1 MELLESGTKSFL
13 VMEAVN
19 GKSIGQR
26 MRKGE
31 RFSSREI
38 LKTGI
43 ALSGILCYLHA
54 QNPPV
59 FYRDLKP
66 DNVMITERGEIYLV
80 DFGAAGTEET
90 GVEVRYGTRGYA
102 APEQYNG
109 KCDARSDLYALGA
122 LLAAM
127 AKHAKKRQKRG
138 LWRVMEKCMQKKP
151 EERYASAR
159 EVKKALRRLERK
171 QKGRKTLRIFAVF
184 AFLTG
189 GAAAVAS
196 RMPWGQFP
204 AADEWEEQGD
214 LWFCGNPVEEGSLP
228 NYQKAREAFLK
239 ADHLSQAGRVE
250 QELVEYCL
258 ADDAAREKM
267 QMEPLLAEFYDDTQQ
282 EPEKEKR
289 CRRYLAVAGMYFS
302 FSEELARENDTDAM
316 RKGIEVLEKAAGENM
331 EGKWEAVIW
340 QRLADACYLG
350 GKSGDGEREQDWC
363 QESFLY
369 YERLLCSRQDGNRRK
384 NLLRAAELALQF
396 DMQEKTEPQR
406 GSRNSGN
413 GGGHFLSADQKKM
426 GGSRMRKK
434 TICAMMTGFLAVQ
447 GIEVHAETQQ
457 TTGEAA
463 SAVES
468 VELEAEIIENSDV
481 TDADGKAG
489 PEELLPD
496 EKSEEEPPIEEK
508 PEQEPEPP
516 EEKTDPAETGKK
528 ETEEEKM
535 LPPTVIPDP
544 EKEPAE
550 RWEET
555 DTKESGTEESD
566 SERTDFGE
574 MDTEKPDYEDAGSE
588 KSGTENLMPED
599 SEPEKPDMEETKQE
613 SPSTEK
619 ESENQTSETKAPEK
633 EEPTVMPDAGKANT
647 EKQEQTEP
655 GQSSP
660 EKEELKTDEQLPVA
674 AATPEEVTQDPDDTP
689 LQTEES
695 SPPPA
700 ETPSESAGEEPS
712 QIPPQ
717 IIADFILSQIADE
730 DFEAPNPLII
740 RPADTSVEIDPGY
753 TPEILLEG
761 AADTAEILSCMV
773 NGSEAEY
780 EWKENKICLK
790 AESLSEGY
798 NRITVKVRGADGIV
812 RTMKPWEVNV
822 KPKTSTLVSQRTS
835 QKPKGTHLLQ
845 SLRRL
850 WNLIRAIAEIQNQ
863 TTRYLRALC
872 RK

>member
-1 MELLESGTKSFL
+1 
-13 VMEAVN
+13 
-19 GKSIGQR
+19 
-26 MRKGE
+26 
-31 RFSSREI
+31 
-38 LKTGI
+38 
-43 ALSGILCYLHA
+43 
-54 QNPPV
+54 
-59 FYRDLKP
+59 
-66 DNVMITERGEIYLV
+66 
-80 DFGAAGTEET
+80 
-90 GVEVRYGTRGYA
+90 
-102 APEQYNG
+102 
-109 KCDARSDLYALGA
+109 
-122 LLAAM
+122 
-127 AKHAKKRQKRG
+127 
-138 LWRVMEKCMQKKP
+138 
-151 EERYASAR
+151 
-159 EVKKALRRLERK
+159 
-171 QKGRKTLRIFAVF
+171 
-184 AFLTG
+184 
-189 GAAAVAS
+189 
-196 RMPWGQFP
+196 
-204 AADEWEEQGD
+204 
-214 LWFCGNPVEEGSLP
+214 
-228 NYQKAREAFLK
+228 
-239 ADHLSQAGRVE
+239 
-250 QELVEYCL
+250 
-258 ADDAAREKM
+258 
-267 QMEPLLAEFYDDTQQ
+267 
-282 EPEKEKR
+282 
-289 CRRYLAVAGMYFS
+289 
-302 FSEELARENDTDAM
+302 
-316 RKGIEVLEKAAGENM
+316 
-331 EGKWEAVIW
+331 
-340 QRLADACYLG
+340 
-350 GKSGDGEREQDWC
+350 
-363 QESFLY
+363 
-369 YERLLCSRQDGNRRK
+369 
-384 NLLRAAELALQF
+384 
-396 DMQEKTEPQR
+396 
-406 GSRNSGN
+406 
-413 GGGHFLSADQKKM
+413 
-426 GGSRMRKK
+426 
-434 TICAMMTGFLAVQ
+434 MMTGFLAVQ

-550 RWEET
+550 RWEEEEEEISEDSESGKPEELPEAGDMGSGESESEEGCEET
-555 DTKESGTEESD
+555 DTKESETE
-566 SERTDFGE
+566 
-574 MDTEKPDYEDAGSE
+574 
-588 KSGTENLMPED
+588 
-599 SEPEKPDMEETKQE
+599 
-613 SPSTEK
+613 

-633 EEPTVMPDAGKANT
+633 EEPTVMPDAGKSNT

-712 QIPPQ
+712 QIRPQ

-835 QKPKGTHLLQ
+835 QKPKGTRLLQ

>member
-1 MELLESGTKSFL
+1 
-13 VMEAVN
+13 
-19 GKSIGQR
+19 
-26 MRKGE
+26 
-31 RFSSREI
+31 
-38 LKTGI
+38 
-43 ALSGILCYLHA
+43 
-54 QNPPV
+54 
-59 FYRDLKP
+59 
-66 DNVMITERGEIYLV
+66 
-80 DFGAAGTEET
+80 
-90 GVEVRYGTRGYA
+90 
-102 APEQYNG
+102 
-109 KCDARSDLYALGA
+109 
-122 LLAAM
+122 
-127 AKHAKKRQKRG
+127 
-138 LWRVMEKCMQKKP
+138 
-151 EERYASAR
+151 
-159 EVKKALRRLERK
+159 
-171 QKGRKTLRIFAVF
+171 
-184 AFLTG
+184 
-189 GAAAVAS
+189 
-196 RMPWGQFP
+196 
-204 AADEWEEQGD
+204 
-214 LWFCGNPVEEGSLP
+214 
-228 NYQKAREAFLK
+228 
-239 ADHLSQAGRVE
+239 
-250 QELVEYCL
+250 
-258 ADDAAREKM
+258 
-267 QMEPLLAEFYDDTQQ
+267 
-282 EPEKEKR
+282 
-289 CRRYLAVAGMYFS
+289 
-302 FSEELARENDTDAM
+302 
-316 RKGIEVLEKAAGENM
+316 
-331 EGKWEAVIW
+331 
-340 QRLADACYLG
+340 
-350 GKSGDGEREQDWC
+350 
-363 QESFLY
+363 
-369 YERLLCSRQDGNRRK
+369 
-384 NLLRAAELALQF
+384 
-396 DMQEKTEPQR
+396 
-406 GSRNSGN
+406 
-413 GGGHFLSADQKKM
+413 
-426 GGSRMRKK
+426 
-434 TICAMMTGFLAVQ
+434 MMTGFLAIQ

-496 EKSEEEPPIEEK
+496 EKSEEEPPMEEK

-528 ETEEEKM
+528 ETEGEEKM

-550 RWEET
+550 KWEEEEKEISEDSESGKPEELPEEGDMGSGESESEEGCEET
-555 DTKESGTEESD
+555 DTKESETEESD

-574 MDTEKPDYEDAGSE
+574 
-588 KSGTENLMPED
+588 
-599 SEPEKPDMEETKQE
+599 EETKQE

-619 ESENQTSETKAPEK
+619 ESENQNSETKAPEK
-633 EEPTVMPDAGKANT
+633 EEPTVMPDAGKSNT

-674 AATPEEVTQDPDDTP
+674 AAAPEEVTQDPDDIP

-740 RPADTSVEIDPGY
+740 RPADTSVEVDPGY

-835 QKPKGTHLLQ
+835 QRPKGTRLWQ

>member
-1 MELLESGTKSFL
+1 
-13 VMEAVN
+13 
-19 GKSIGQR
+19 
-26 MRKGE
+26 
-31 RFSSREI
+31 
-38 LKTGI
+38 
-43 ALSGILCYLHA
+43 
-54 QNPPV
+54 
-59 FYRDLKP
+59 
-66 DNVMITERGEIYLV
+66 
-80 DFGAAGTEET
+80 
-90 GVEVRYGTRGYA
+90 
-102 APEQYNG
+102 
-109 KCDARSDLYALGA
+109 
-122 LLAAM
+122 
-127 AKHAKKRQKRG
+127 
-138 LWRVMEKCMQKKP
+138 
-151 EERYASAR
+151 
-159 EVKKALRRLERK
+159 
-171 QKGRKTLRIFAVF
+171 
-184 AFLTG
+184 
-189 GAAAVAS
+189 
-196 RMPWGQFP
+196 
-204 AADEWEEQGD
+204 
-214 LWFCGNPVEEGSLP
+214 
-228 NYQKAREAFLK
+228 
-239 ADHLSQAGRVE
+239 
-250 QELVEYCL
+250 
-258 ADDAAREKM
+258 
-267 QMEPLLAEFYDDTQQ
+267 
-282 EPEKEKR
+282 
-289 CRRYLAVAGMYFS
+289 
-302 FSEELARENDTDAM
+302 
-316 RKGIEVLEKAAGENM
+316 
-331 EGKWEAVIW
+331 
-340 QRLADACYLG
+340 
-350 GKSGDGEREQDWC
+350 
-363 QESFLY
+363 
-369 YERLLCSRQDGNRRK
+369 
-384 NLLRAAELALQF
+384 
-396 DMQEKTEPQR
+396 
-406 GSRNSGN
+406 
-413 GGGHFLSADQKKM
+413 
-426 GGSRMRKK
+426 MRKK

-528 ETEEEKM
+528 ETEGEEKM

-550 RWEET
+550 KWEEEEEEISEDSESGKPEELPEAGDMGSEESESEEGCEET
-555 DTKESGTEESD
+555 DTKESETEESD

-574 MDTEKPDYEDAGSE
+574 
-588 KSGTENLMPED
+588 
-599 SEPEKPDMEETKQE
+599 EETKQE

-619 ESENQTSETKAPEK
+619 ESENQNSETKAPEK
-633 EEPTVMPDAGKANT
+633 EEPTVMPDTGKSNT

-674 AATPEEVTQDPDDTP
+674 AATPEEVTQDPDDIP

-730 DFEAPNPLII
+730 DFEAPNPLTI
-740 RPADTSVEIDPGY
+740 RPADTSVEVDPGY

-835 QKPKGTHLLQ
+835 QRPKGTRLWQ

>member
-1 MELLESGTKSFL
+1 
-13 VMEAVN
+13 
-19 GKSIGQR
+19 
-26 MRKGE
+26 
-31 RFSSREI
+31 
-38 LKTGI
+38 
-43 ALSGILCYLHA
+43 
-54 QNPPV
+54 
-59 FYRDLKP
+59 
-66 DNVMITERGEIYLV
+66 
-80 DFGAAGTEET
+80 
-90 GVEVRYGTRGYA
+90 
-102 APEQYNG
+102 
-109 KCDARSDLYALGA
+109 
-122 LLAAM
+122 
-127 AKHAKKRQKRG
+127 
-138 LWRVMEKCMQKKP
+138 
-151 EERYASAR
+151 
-159 EVKKALRRLERK
+159 
-171 QKGRKTLRIFAVF
+171 
-184 AFLTG
+184 
-189 GAAAVAS
+189 
-196 RMPWGQFP
+196 
-204 AADEWEEQGD
+204 
-214 LWFCGNPVEEGSLP
+214 
-228 NYQKAREAFLK
+228 
-239 ADHLSQAGRVE
+239 
-250 QELVEYCL
+250 
-258 ADDAAREKM
+258 
-267 QMEPLLAEFYDDTQQ
+267 
-282 EPEKEKR
+282 
-289 CRRYLAVAGMYFS
+289 
-302 FSEELARENDTDAM
+302 
-316 RKGIEVLEKAAGENM
+316 
-331 EGKWEAVIW
+331 
-340 QRLADACYLG
+340 
-350 GKSGDGEREQDWC
+350 
-363 QESFLY
+363 
-369 YERLLCSRQDGNRRK
+369 
-384 NLLRAAELALQF
+384 
-396 DMQEKTEPQR
+396 
-406 GSRNSGN
+406 
-413 GGGHFLSADQKKM
+413 
-426 GGSRMRKK
+426 MRKK
-434 TICAMMTGFLAVQ
+434 TICAMMTGFLAIQ

-508 PEQEPEPP
+508 PEQEPETP

-528 ETEEEKM
+528 ETEGEEKM

-550 RWEET
+550 RWEEEEKEISEDSESGKPEELPEEGDMGSGESESEEGCEET
-555 DTKESGTEESD
+555 DTKESETEESD

-574 MDTEKPDYEDAGSE
+574 
-588 KSGTENLMPED
+588 
-599 SEPEKPDMEETKQE
+599 EETKQE

-619 ESENQTSETKAPEK
+619 ESENQNSETKAPEK
-633 EEPTVMPDAGKANT
+633 EEPTVMPDAGKSNT

-674 AATPEEVTQDPDDTP
+674 AATPEEVTQDPDDIP

-717 IIADFILSQIADE
+717 IIADFILSQIAAEDE

-740 RPADTSVEIDPGY
+740 RPADTSVEVDPGY

-780 EWKENKICLK
+780 EWKENKLCLK

-835 QKPKGTHLLQ
+835 QKPKGTRLWQ

>member
-1 MELLESGTKSFL
+1 
-13 VMEAVN
+13 
-19 GKSIGQR
+19 
-26 MRKGE
+26 
-31 RFSSREI
+31 
-38 LKTGI
+38 
-43 ALSGILCYLHA
+43 
-54 QNPPV
+54 
-59 FYRDLKP
+59 
-66 DNVMITERGEIYLV
+66 
-80 DFGAAGTEET
+80 
-90 GVEVRYGTRGYA
+90 
-102 APEQYNG
+102 
-109 KCDARSDLYALGA
+109 
-122 LLAAM
+122 
-127 AKHAKKRQKRG
+127 
-138 LWRVMEKCMQKKP
+138 
-151 EERYASAR
+151 
-159 EVKKALRRLERK
+159 
-171 QKGRKTLRIFAVF
+171 
-184 AFLTG
+184 
-189 GAAAVAS
+189 
-196 RMPWGQFP
+196 
-204 AADEWEEQGD
+204 
-214 LWFCGNPVEEGSLP
+214 
-228 NYQKAREAFLK
+228 
-239 ADHLSQAGRVE
+239 
-250 QELVEYCL
+250 
-258 ADDAAREKM
+258 
-267 QMEPLLAEFYDDTQQ
+267 
-282 EPEKEKR
+282 
-289 CRRYLAVAGMYFS
+289 
-302 FSEELARENDTDAM
+302 
-316 RKGIEVLEKAAGENM
+316 
-331 EGKWEAVIW
+331 
-340 QRLADACYLG
+340 
-350 GKSGDGEREQDWC
+350 
-363 QESFLY
+363 
-369 YERLLCSRQDGNRRK
+369 
-384 NLLRAAELALQF
+384 
-396 DMQEKTEPQR
+396 
-406 GSRNSGN
+406 
-413 GGGHFLSADQKKM
+413 
-426 GGSRMRKK
+426 MRKK

-528 ETEEEKM
+528 EKEGEEKM

-550 RWEET
+550 RWEEEEKEISEDSESGKPGELPEAGDMGSGESESEEGCEET
-555 DTKESGTEESD
+555 DTKESETEESD

-574 MDTEKPDYEDAGSE
+574 MDTEKPDYEDTGSE

-599 SEPEKPDMEETKQE
+599 PEPEKPDMEETKQE

-633 EEPTVMPDAGKANT
+633 EEPTVMPDAGKSNT
-647 EKQEQTEP
+647 EKQEQTGP
-655 GQSSP
+655 G
-660 EKEELKTDEQLPVA
+660 
-674 AATPEEVTQDPDDTP
+674 
-689 LQTEES
+689 
-695 SPPPA
+695 
-700 ETPSESAGEEPS
+700 
-712 QIPPQ
+712 PQ
-717 IIADFILSQIADE
+717 IIADFVLSQIADE

-835 QKPKGTHLLQ
+835 QKPKGTRLLQ

>member
-1 MELLESGTKSFL
+1 
-13 VMEAVN
+13 
-19 GKSIGQR
+19 
-26 MRKGE
+26 
-31 RFSSREI
+31 
-38 LKTGI
+38 
-43 ALSGILCYLHA
+43 
-54 QNPPV
+54 
-59 FYRDLKP
+59 
-66 DNVMITERGEIYLV
+66 
-80 DFGAAGTEET
+80 
-90 GVEVRYGTRGYA
+90 
-102 APEQYNG
+102 
-109 KCDARSDLYALGA
+109 
-122 LLAAM
+122 
-127 AKHAKKRQKRG
+127 
-138 LWRVMEKCMQKKP
+138 
-151 EERYASAR
+151 
-159 EVKKALRRLERK
+159 
-171 QKGRKTLRIFAVF
+171 
-184 AFLTG
+184 
-189 GAAAVAS
+189 
-196 RMPWGQFP
+196 
-204 AADEWEEQGD
+204 
-214 LWFCGNPVEEGSLP
+214 
-228 NYQKAREAFLK
+228 
-239 ADHLSQAGRVE
+239 
-250 QELVEYCL
+250 
-258 ADDAAREKM
+258 
-267 QMEPLLAEFYDDTQQ
+267 
-282 EPEKEKR
+282 
-289 CRRYLAVAGMYFS
+289 
-302 FSEELARENDTDAM
+302 
-316 RKGIEVLEKAAGENM
+316 
-331 EGKWEAVIW
+331 
-340 QRLADACYLG
+340 
-350 GKSGDGEREQDWC
+350 
-363 QESFLY
+363 
-369 YERLLCSRQDGNRRK
+369 
-384 NLLRAAELALQF
+384 
-396 DMQEKTEPQR
+396 
-406 GSRNSGN
+406 
-413 GGGHFLSADQKKM
+413 
-426 GGSRMRKK
+426 
-434 TICAMMTGFLAVQ
+434 MMTGFLAIQ

-508 PEQEPEPP
+508 PEQEPETP
-516 EEKTDPAETGKK
+516 EEKTDPAETGKE
-528 ETEEEKM
+528 ETEGEEKM

-550 RWEET
+550 RWEEEEKEISEDSESGKPEELPEEGDMGSGESESEEGCEET
-555 DTKESGTEESD
+555 DTKESETEESD

-574 MDTEKPDYEDAGSE
+574 
-588 KSGTENLMPED
+588 
-599 SEPEKPDMEETKQE
+599 EETKQE

-619 ESENQTSETKAPEK
+619 ESENQNSETKAPEK
-633 EEPTVMPDAGKANT
+633 EEPTVMPDAGKSNT

-674 AATPEEVTQDPDDTP
+674 AATPEEVTQDPDDIP

-740 RPADTSVEIDPGY
+740 RPADTSVEVDPGY

-822 KPKTSTLVSQRTS
+822 NPKTSTLVSQRTS
-835 QKPKGTHLLQ
+835 QRPKGTRLWQ

>member
-1 MELLESGTKSFL
+1 
-13 VMEAVN
+13 
-19 GKSIGQR
+19 
-26 MRKGE
+26 
-31 RFSSREI
+31 
-38 LKTGI
+38 
-43 ALSGILCYLHA
+43 
-54 QNPPV
+54 
-59 FYRDLKP
+59 
-66 DNVMITERGEIYLV
+66 
-80 DFGAAGTEET
+80 
-90 GVEVRYGTRGYA
+90 
-102 APEQYNG
+102 
-109 KCDARSDLYALGA
+109 
-122 LLAAM
+122 
-127 AKHAKKRQKRG
+127 
-138 LWRVMEKCMQKKP
+138 
-151 EERYASAR
+151 
-159 EVKKALRRLERK
+159 
-171 QKGRKTLRIFAVF
+171 
-184 AFLTG
+184 
-189 GAAAVAS
+189 
-196 RMPWGQFP
+196 
-204 AADEWEEQGD
+204 
-214 LWFCGNPVEEGSLP
+214 
-228 NYQKAREAFLK
+228 
-239 ADHLSQAGRVE
+239 
-250 QELVEYCL
+250 
-258 ADDAAREKM
+258 
-267 QMEPLLAEFYDDTQQ
+267 
-282 EPEKEKR
+282 
-289 CRRYLAVAGMYFS
+289 
-302 FSEELARENDTDAM
+302 
-316 RKGIEVLEKAAGENM
+316 
-331 EGKWEAVIW
+331 
-340 QRLADACYLG
+340 
-350 GKSGDGEREQDWC
+350 
-363 QESFLY
+363 
-369 YERLLCSRQDGNRRK
+369 
-384 NLLRAAELALQF
+384 
-396 DMQEKTEPQR
+396 
-406 GSRNSGN
+406 
-413 GGGHFLSADQKKM
+413 
-426 GGSRMRKK
+426 MRKK

-447 GIEVHAETQQ
+447 GIEVHAEIQQ

-528 ETEEEKM
+528 ETEGEEKM

-550 RWEET
+550 KWEEEEEEISEDSESGKPEELPEAGDMGSGESESEEGCEET
-555 DTKESGTEESD
+555 DTKESETE
-566 SERTDFGE
+566 
-574 MDTEKPDYEDAGSE
+574 
-588 KSGTENLMPED
+588 
-599 SEPEKPDMEETKQE
+599 
-613 SPSTEK
+613 

-633 EEPTVMPDAGKANT
+633 EEPTVMPDAGKSNT

-674 AATPEEVTQDPDDTP
+674 AATPEEVTQDPDDIP

-730 DFEAPNPLII
+730 DFEAPIPLII

-835 QKPKGTHLLQ
+835 QKPKGTRLWQ

>member
-1 MELLESGTKSFL
+1 
-13 VMEAVN
+13 
-19 GKSIGQR
+19 
-26 MRKGE
+26 
-31 RFSSREI
+31 
-38 LKTGI
+38 
-43 ALSGILCYLHA
+43 
-54 QNPPV
+54 
-59 FYRDLKP
+59 
-66 DNVMITERGEIYLV
+66 
-80 DFGAAGTEET
+80 
-90 GVEVRYGTRGYA
+90 
-102 APEQYNG
+102 
-109 KCDARSDLYALGA
+109 
-122 LLAAM
+122 
-127 AKHAKKRQKRG
+127 
-138 LWRVMEKCMQKKP
+138 
-151 EERYASAR
+151 
-159 EVKKALRRLERK
+159 
-171 QKGRKTLRIFAVF
+171 
-184 AFLTG
+184 
-189 GAAAVAS
+189 
-196 RMPWGQFP
+196 
-204 AADEWEEQGD
+204 
-214 LWFCGNPVEEGSLP
+214 
-228 NYQKAREAFLK
+228 
-239 ADHLSQAGRVE
+239 
-250 QELVEYCL
+250 
-258 ADDAAREKM
+258 
-267 QMEPLLAEFYDDTQQ
+267 
-282 EPEKEKR
+282 
-289 CRRYLAVAGMYFS
+289 
-302 FSEELARENDTDAM
+302 
-316 RKGIEVLEKAAGENM
+316 
-331 EGKWEAVIW
+331 
-340 QRLADACYLG
+340 
-350 GKSGDGEREQDWC
+350 
-363 QESFLY
+363 
-369 YERLLCSRQDGNRRK
+369 
-384 NLLRAAELALQF
+384 
-396 DMQEKTEPQR
+396 
-406 GSRNSGN
+406 
-413 GGGHFLSADQKKM
+413 
-426 GGSRMRKK
+426 MRKK

-528 ETEEEKM
+528 ETEGEEKM

-550 RWEET
+550 KWEEEEEEISEDSESGKPEELPEAGDMGSGESESEEGCEET
-555 DTKESGTEESD
+555 DTKESETE
-566 SERTDFGE
+566 
-574 MDTEKPDYEDAGSE
+574 
-588 KSGTENLMPED
+588 
-599 SEPEKPDMEETKQE
+599 
-613 SPSTEK
+613 

-633 EEPTVMPDAGKANT
+633 EEPTVMPDAGKSNT
-647 EKQEQTEP
+647 EKQEQTGP

-674 AATPEEVTQDPDDTP
+674 AATPEEVTQDPDDIP

-700 ETPSESAGEEPS
+700 ETPSKSAGEEPS
-712 QIPPQ
+712 QIRPQ
-717 IIADFILSQIADE
+717 IIADFVLSQIADE

-740 RPADTSVEIDPGY
+740 RPADTSIEVDPGY

-835 QKPKGTHLLQ
+835 QKPKGTRLLQ

>member
-1 MELLESGTKSFL
+1 
-13 VMEAVN
+13 
-19 GKSIGQR
+19 
-26 MRKGE
+26 
-31 RFSSREI
+31 
-38 LKTGI
+38 
-43 ALSGILCYLHA
+43 
-54 QNPPV
+54 
-59 FYRDLKP
+59 
-66 DNVMITERGEIYLV
+66 
-80 DFGAAGTEET
+80 
-90 GVEVRYGTRGYA
+90 
-102 APEQYNG
+102 
-109 KCDARSDLYALGA
+109 
-122 LLAAM
+122 
-127 AKHAKKRQKRG
+127 
-138 LWRVMEKCMQKKP
+138 
-151 EERYASAR
+151 
-159 EVKKALRRLERK
+159 
-171 QKGRKTLRIFAVF
+171 
-184 AFLTG
+184 
-189 GAAAVAS
+189 
-196 RMPWGQFP
+196 
-204 AADEWEEQGD
+204 
-214 LWFCGNPVEEGSLP
+214 
-228 NYQKAREAFLK
+228 
-239 ADHLSQAGRVE
+239 
-250 QELVEYCL
+250 
-258 ADDAAREKM
+258 
-267 QMEPLLAEFYDDTQQ
+267 
-282 EPEKEKR
+282 
-289 CRRYLAVAGMYFS
+289 
-302 FSEELARENDTDAM
+302 
-316 RKGIEVLEKAAGENM
+316 
-331 EGKWEAVIW
+331 
-340 QRLADACYLG
+340 
-350 GKSGDGEREQDWC
+350 
-363 QESFLY
+363 
-369 YERLLCSRQDGNRRK
+369 
-384 NLLRAAELALQF
+384 
-396 DMQEKTEPQR
+396 
-406 GSRNSGN
+406 
-413 GGGHFLSADQKKM
+413 
-426 GGSRMRKK
+426 
-434 TICAMMTGFLAVQ
+434 MMTGFLAVQ

-535 LPPTVIPDP
+535 LPPTVIPEP

-555 DTKESGTEESD
+555 DTKESETEESD

-574 MDTEKPDYEDAGSE
+574 MDTEKPDYEDTGSE

-619 ESENQTSETKAPEK
+619 EPENQTSETKTPEK
-633 EEPTVMPDAGKANT
+633 EEPTVMPDAGKSNT

-674 AATPEEVTQDPDDTP
+674 AATPEEVTQDPDDIP

-740 RPADTSVEIDPGY
+740 RPADTSVEVDPGY

-835 QKPKGTHLLQ
+835 QKPKGTRLWQ

>member
-1 MELLESGTKSFL
+1 
-13 VMEAVN
+13 
-19 GKSIGQR
+19 
-26 MRKGE
+26 
-31 RFSSREI
+31 
-38 LKTGI
+38 
-43 ALSGILCYLHA
+43 
-54 QNPPV
+54 
-59 FYRDLKP
+59 
-66 DNVMITERGEIYLV
+66 
-80 DFGAAGTEET
+80 
-90 GVEVRYGTRGYA
+90 
-102 APEQYNG
+102 
-109 KCDARSDLYALGA
+109 
-122 LLAAM
+122 
-127 AKHAKKRQKRG
+127 
-138 LWRVMEKCMQKKP
+138 
-151 EERYASAR
+151 
-159 EVKKALRRLERK
+159 
-171 QKGRKTLRIFAVF
+171 
-184 AFLTG
+184 
-189 GAAAVAS
+189 
-196 RMPWGQFP
+196 
-204 AADEWEEQGD
+204 
-214 LWFCGNPVEEGSLP
+214 
-228 NYQKAREAFLK
+228 
-239 ADHLSQAGRVE
+239 
-250 QELVEYCL
+250 
-258 ADDAAREKM
+258 
-267 QMEPLLAEFYDDTQQ
+267 
-282 EPEKEKR
+282 
-289 CRRYLAVAGMYFS
+289 
-302 FSEELARENDTDAM
+302 
-316 RKGIEVLEKAAGENM
+316 
-331 EGKWEAVIW
+331 
-340 QRLADACYLG
+340 
-350 GKSGDGEREQDWC
+350 
-363 QESFLY
+363 
-369 YERLLCSRQDGNRRK
+369 
-384 NLLRAAELALQF
+384 
-396 DMQEKTEPQR
+396 
-406 GSRNSGN
+406 
-413 GGGHFLSADQKKM
+413 
-426 GGSRMRKK
+426 
-434 TICAMMTGFLAVQ
+434 MMTGFLAVQ

-555 DTKESGTEESD
+555 DTKESETEESD

-574 MDTEKPDYEDAGSE
+574 MDTEKPDYEDTGSE

-599 SEPEKPDMEETKQE
+599 PEPEKPDMEETKQE

-633 EEPTVMPDAGKANT
+633 EEPTVMPDAGKSNT
-647 EKQEQTEP
+647 EKQEQTGP

-674 AATPEEVTQDPDDTP
+674 AATPEEVTQDPDDIP

-700 ETPSESAGEEPS
+700 ETPSKSAGEEPS
-712 QIPPQ
+712 QIRPQ
-717 IIADFILSQIADE
+717 IIADFVLSQIADE

-835 QKPKGTHLLQ
+835 QKPKGTRLLQ

>member
-1 MELLESGTKSFL
+1 
-13 VMEAVN
+13 
-19 GKSIGQR
+19 
-26 MRKGE
+26 
-31 RFSSREI
+31 
-38 LKTGI
+38 
-43 ALSGILCYLHA
+43 
-54 QNPPV
+54 
-59 FYRDLKP
+59 
-66 DNVMITERGEIYLV
+66 
-80 DFGAAGTEET
+80 
-90 GVEVRYGTRGYA
+90 
-102 APEQYNG
+102 
-109 KCDARSDLYALGA
+109 
-122 LLAAM
+122 
-127 AKHAKKRQKRG
+127 
-138 LWRVMEKCMQKKP
+138 
-151 EERYASAR
+151 
-159 EVKKALRRLERK
+159 
-171 QKGRKTLRIFAVF
+171 
-184 AFLTG
+184 
-189 GAAAVAS
+189 
-196 RMPWGQFP
+196 
-204 AADEWEEQGD
+204 
-214 LWFCGNPVEEGSLP
+214 
-228 NYQKAREAFLK
+228 
-239 ADHLSQAGRVE
+239 
-250 QELVEYCL
+250 
-258 ADDAAREKM
+258 
-267 QMEPLLAEFYDDTQQ
+267 
-282 EPEKEKR
+282 
-289 CRRYLAVAGMYFS
+289 
-302 FSEELARENDTDAM
+302 
-316 RKGIEVLEKAAGENM
+316 
-331 EGKWEAVIW
+331 
-340 QRLADACYLG
+340 
-350 GKSGDGEREQDWC
+350 
-363 QESFLY
+363 
-369 YERLLCSRQDGNRRK
+369 
-384 NLLRAAELALQF
+384 
-396 DMQEKTEPQR
+396 
-406 GSRNSGN
+406 
-413 GGGHFLSADQKKM
+413 
-426 GGSRMRKK
+426 MRKK

-508 PEQEPEPP
+508 PEQEPEPS

-528 ETEEEKM
+528 EKEGEEKM
-535 LPPTVIPDP
+535 LPPTVILDP

-555 DTKESGTEESD
+555 DTKESEIEESD

-574 MDTEKPDYEDAGSE
+574 MDTEKPDYEDTGSE

-599 SEPEKPDMEETKQE
+599 PEPEKPDMEETKQE

-633 EEPTVMPDAGKANT
+633 EEPTVMPDAGKSNT

-695 SPPPA
+695 SPPSA

-790 AESLSEGY
+790 AGSLSEGY

-835 QKPKGTHLLQ
+835 QKPKGTRLLQ

-850 WNLIRAIAEIQNQ
+850 WNLIRTIAEIQNQ

>member
-1 MELLESGTKSFL
+1 
-13 VMEAVN
+13 
-19 GKSIGQR
+19 
-26 MRKGE
+26 
-31 RFSSREI
+31 
-38 LKTGI
+38 
-43 ALSGILCYLHA
+43 
-54 QNPPV
+54 
-59 FYRDLKP
+59 
-66 DNVMITERGEIYLV
+66 
-80 DFGAAGTEET
+80 
-90 GVEVRYGTRGYA
+90 
-102 APEQYNG
+102 
-109 KCDARSDLYALGA
+109 
-122 LLAAM
+122 
-127 AKHAKKRQKRG
+127 
-138 LWRVMEKCMQKKP
+138 
-151 EERYASAR
+151 
-159 EVKKALRRLERK
+159 
-171 QKGRKTLRIFAVF
+171 
-184 AFLTG
+184 
-189 GAAAVAS
+189 
-196 RMPWGQFP
+196 
-204 AADEWEEQGD
+204 
-214 LWFCGNPVEEGSLP
+214 
-228 NYQKAREAFLK
+228 
-239 ADHLSQAGRVE
+239 
-250 QELVEYCL
+250 
-258 ADDAAREKM
+258 
-267 QMEPLLAEFYDDTQQ
+267 
-282 EPEKEKR
+282 
-289 CRRYLAVAGMYFS
+289 
-302 FSEELARENDTDAM
+302 
-316 RKGIEVLEKAAGENM
+316 
-331 EGKWEAVIW
+331 
-340 QRLADACYLG
+340 
-350 GKSGDGEREQDWC
+350 
-363 QESFLY
+363 
-369 YERLLCSRQDGNRRK
+369 
-384 NLLRAAELALQF
+384 
-396 DMQEKTEPQR
+396 
-406 GSRNSGN
+406 
-413 GGGHFLSADQKKM
+413 
-426 GGSRMRKK
+426 
-434 TICAMMTGFLAVQ
+434 MMTGFLAVQ

-508 PEQEPEPP
+508 PEKEPEPP
-516 EEKTDPAETGKK
+516 EEKTDSAETGKK
-528 ETEEEKM
+528 EKEKEGEEKM

-555 DTKESGTEESD
+555 DTKESETEESD

-599 SEPEKPDMEETKQE
+599 PEPEKPDMEETKQE

-633 EEPTVMPDAGKANT
+633 EEPTVMPDAGKSNT

-674 AATPEEVTQDPDDTP
+674 AATPEEVTQDPDDIP

-700 ETPSESAGEEPS
+700 ETPSKSAGEEPS
-712 QIPPQ
+712 QIRPQ
-717 IIADFILSQIADE
+717 IIADFVLSQIADE

-835 QKPKGTHLLQ
+835 QKPKGTRLLQ

>member
-1 MELLESGTKSFL
+1 
-13 VMEAVN
+13 
-19 GKSIGQR
+19 
-26 MRKGE
+26 
-31 RFSSREI
+31 
-38 LKTGI
+38 
-43 ALSGILCYLHA
+43 
-54 QNPPV
+54 
-59 FYRDLKP
+59 
-66 DNVMITERGEIYLV
+66 
-80 DFGAAGTEET
+80 
-90 GVEVRYGTRGYA
+90 
-102 APEQYNG
+102 
-109 KCDARSDLYALGA
+109 
-122 LLAAM
+122 
-127 AKHAKKRQKRG
+127 
-138 LWRVMEKCMQKKP
+138 
-151 EERYASAR
+151 
-159 EVKKALRRLERK
+159 
-171 QKGRKTLRIFAVF
+171 
-184 AFLTG
+184 
-189 GAAAVAS
+189 
-196 RMPWGQFP
+196 
-204 AADEWEEQGD
+204 
-214 LWFCGNPVEEGSLP
+214 
-228 NYQKAREAFLK
+228 
-239 ADHLSQAGRVE
+239 
-250 QELVEYCL
+250 
-258 ADDAAREKM
+258 
-267 QMEPLLAEFYDDTQQ
+267 
-282 EPEKEKR
+282 
-289 CRRYLAVAGMYFS
+289 
-302 FSEELARENDTDAM
+302 
-316 RKGIEVLEKAAGENM
+316 
-331 EGKWEAVIW
+331 
-340 QRLADACYLG
+340 
-350 GKSGDGEREQDWC
+350 
-363 QESFLY
+363 
-369 YERLLCSRQDGNRRK
+369 
-384 NLLRAAELALQF
+384 
-396 DMQEKTEPQR
+396 
-406 GSRNSGN
+406 
-413 GGGHFLSADQKKM
+413 
-426 GGSRMRKK
+426 MRKK

-528 ETEEEKM
+528 EKEGEEKM

-555 DTKESGTEESD
+555 DTKESETEESD

-633 EEPTVMPDAGKANT
+633 EEPTVMPDAGKSNT

-674 AATPEEVTQDPDDTP
+674 AATPEEVTQDPDDIP

-700 ETPSESAGEEPS
+700 ETPSKSAGEEPS
-712 QIPPQ
+712 QIRPQ
-717 IIADFILSQIADE
+717 IIADFVLSQIADE

-835 QKPKGTHLLQ
+835 QKPKGTRLLQ

>member
-1 MELLESGTKSFL
+1 
-13 VMEAVN
+13 
-19 GKSIGQR
+19 
-26 MRKGE
+26 
-31 RFSSREI
+31 
-38 LKTGI
+38 
-43 ALSGILCYLHA
+43 
-54 QNPPV
+54 
-59 FYRDLKP
+59 
-66 DNVMITERGEIYLV
+66 
-80 DFGAAGTEET
+80 
-90 GVEVRYGTRGYA
+90 
-102 APEQYNG
+102 
-109 KCDARSDLYALGA
+109 
-122 LLAAM
+122 
-127 AKHAKKRQKRG
+127 
-138 LWRVMEKCMQKKP
+138 
-151 EERYASAR
+151 
-159 EVKKALRRLERK
+159 
-171 QKGRKTLRIFAVF
+171 
-184 AFLTG
+184 
-189 GAAAVAS
+189 
-196 RMPWGQFP
+196 
-204 AADEWEEQGD
+204 
-214 LWFCGNPVEEGSLP
+214 
-228 NYQKAREAFLK
+228 
-239 ADHLSQAGRVE
+239 
-250 QELVEYCL
+250 
-258 ADDAAREKM
+258 
-267 QMEPLLAEFYDDTQQ
+267 
-282 EPEKEKR
+282 
-289 CRRYLAVAGMYFS
+289 
-302 FSEELARENDTDAM
+302 
-316 RKGIEVLEKAAGENM
+316 
-331 EGKWEAVIW
+331 
-340 QRLADACYLG
+340 
-350 GKSGDGEREQDWC
+350 
-363 QESFLY
+363 
-369 YERLLCSRQDGNRRK
+369 
-384 NLLRAAELALQF
+384 
-396 DMQEKTEPQR
+396 
-406 GSRNSGN
+406 
-413 GGGHFLSADQKKM
+413 
-426 GGSRMRKK
+426 
-434 TICAMMTGFLAVQ
+434 MMTGFLAVQ

-528 ETEEEKM
+528 EKEGEEKM
-535 LPPTVIPDP
+535 LPPTVVPDP

-555 DTKESGTEESD
+555 DTKESETEESD

-574 MDTEKPDYEDAGSE
+574 MDTEKPDYKDTGSE

-599 SEPEKPDMEETKQE
+599 PEPEKPDMEETKQE

-633 EEPTVMPDAGKANT
+633 EEPTVMPDAGKSNT
-647 EKQEQTEP
+647 EKQEQTGP

-674 AATPEEVTQDPDDTP
+674 AATPEEVTQDPDDIP

-700 ETPSESAGEEPS
+700 ETPSKSAGEEPS
-712 QIPPQ
+712 QIRPQ
-717 IIADFILSQIADE
+717 IIADFVLSQIADE

-835 QKPKGTHLLQ
+835 QKPKGTRLLQ

>member
-1 MELLESGTKSFL
+1 
-13 VMEAVN
+13 
-19 GKSIGQR
+19 
-26 MRKGE
+26 
-31 RFSSREI
+31 
-38 LKTGI
+38 
-43 ALSGILCYLHA
+43 
-54 QNPPV
+54 
-59 FYRDLKP
+59 
-66 DNVMITERGEIYLV
+66 
-80 DFGAAGTEET
+80 
-90 GVEVRYGTRGYA
+90 
-102 APEQYNG
+102 
-109 KCDARSDLYALGA
+109 
-122 LLAAM
+122 
-127 AKHAKKRQKRG
+127 
-138 LWRVMEKCMQKKP
+138 
-151 EERYASAR
+151 
-159 EVKKALRRLERK
+159 
-171 QKGRKTLRIFAVF
+171 
-184 AFLTG
+184 
-189 GAAAVAS
+189 
-196 RMPWGQFP
+196 
-204 AADEWEEQGD
+204 
-214 LWFCGNPVEEGSLP
+214 
-228 NYQKAREAFLK
+228 
-239 ADHLSQAGRVE
+239 
-250 QELVEYCL
+250 
-258 ADDAAREKM
+258 
-267 QMEPLLAEFYDDTQQ
+267 
-282 EPEKEKR
+282 
-289 CRRYLAVAGMYFS
+289 
-302 FSEELARENDTDAM
+302 
-316 RKGIEVLEKAAGENM
+316 
-331 EGKWEAVIW
+331 
-340 QRLADACYLG
+340 
-350 GKSGDGEREQDWC
+350 
-363 QESFLY
+363 
-369 YERLLCSRQDGNRRK
+369 
-384 NLLRAAELALQF
+384 
-396 DMQEKTEPQR
+396 
-406 GSRNSGN
+406 
-413 GGGHFLSADQKKM
+413 
-426 GGSRMRKK
+426 
-434 TICAMMTGFLAVQ
+434 MMTGFLAVQ

-468 VELEAEIIENSDV
+468 VELEAEIIGNSDV

-496 EKSEEEPPIEEK
+496 EKSEEEPTIEEK

-528 ETEEEKM
+528 ETEGEEKM
-535 LPPTVIPDP
+535 LPPTVVPDP

-555 DTKESGTEESD
+555 DTKESETEESD

-599 SEPEKPDMEETKQE
+599 PEPEKPDMEETKQE

-633 EEPTVMPDAGKANT
+633 EEPTVMPDVGKSNI

-674 AATPEEVTQDPDDTP
+674 AATPEEVTQDPDDIP

-695 SPPPA
+695 SPPPV

-835 QKPKGTHLLQ
+835 QKPKGTRLLQ

>member
-1 MELLESGTKSFL
+1 
-13 VMEAVN
+13 
-19 GKSIGQR
+19 
-26 MRKGE
+26 
-31 RFSSREI
+31 
-38 LKTGI
+38 
-43 ALSGILCYLHA
+43 
-54 QNPPV
+54 
-59 FYRDLKP
+59 
-66 DNVMITERGEIYLV
+66 
-80 DFGAAGTEET
+80 
-90 GVEVRYGTRGYA
+90 
-102 APEQYNG
+102 
-109 KCDARSDLYALGA
+109 
-122 LLAAM
+122 
-127 AKHAKKRQKRG
+127 
-138 LWRVMEKCMQKKP
+138 
-151 EERYASAR
+151 
-159 EVKKALRRLERK
+159 
-171 QKGRKTLRIFAVF
+171 
-184 AFLTG
+184 
-189 GAAAVAS
+189 
-196 RMPWGQFP
+196 
-204 AADEWEEQGD
+204 
-214 LWFCGNPVEEGSLP
+214 
-228 NYQKAREAFLK
+228 
-239 ADHLSQAGRVE
+239 
-250 QELVEYCL
+250 
-258 ADDAAREKM
+258 
-267 QMEPLLAEFYDDTQQ
+267 
-282 EPEKEKR
+282 
-289 CRRYLAVAGMYFS
+289 
-302 FSEELARENDTDAM
+302 
-316 RKGIEVLEKAAGENM
+316 
-331 EGKWEAVIW
+331 
-340 QRLADACYLG
+340 
-350 GKSGDGEREQDWC
+350 
-363 QESFLY
+363 
-369 YERLLCSRQDGNRRK
+369 
-384 NLLRAAELALQF
+384 
-396 DMQEKTEPQR
+396 
-406 GSRNSGN
+406 
-413 GGGHFLSADQKKM
+413 
-426 GGSRMRKK
+426 MRKK

-528 ETEEEKM
+528 ETEGEEKM

-550 RWEET
+550 KWEEEEEEISEDSESGKPEELPEAGDMGSGESESEEGCEET
-555 DTKESGTEESD
+555 DTKESETE
-566 SERTDFGE
+566 
-574 MDTEKPDYEDAGSE
+574 
-588 KSGTENLMPED
+588 
-599 SEPEKPDMEETKQE
+599 
-613 SPSTEK
+613 

-633 EEPTVMPDAGKANT
+633 EEPTVMPDAGKSNT
-647 EKQEQTEP
+647 EKQEQTGP

-674 AATPEEVTQDPDDTP
+674 AATPEEVTQDPDDIP

-700 ETPSESAGEEPS
+700 ETPSKSAGEEPS
-712 QIPPQ
+712 QIRPQ
-717 IIADFILSQIADE
+717 IIADFVLSQIADE

-835 QKPKGTHLLQ
+835 QKPKGTRLLQ

>member
-1 MELLESGTKSFL
+1 
-13 VMEAVN
+13 
-19 GKSIGQR
+19 
-26 MRKGE
+26 
-31 RFSSREI
+31 
-38 LKTGI
+38 
-43 ALSGILCYLHA
+43 
-54 QNPPV
+54 
-59 FYRDLKP
+59 
-66 DNVMITERGEIYLV
+66 
-80 DFGAAGTEET
+80 
-90 GVEVRYGTRGYA
+90 
-102 APEQYNG
+102 
-109 KCDARSDLYALGA
+109 
-122 LLAAM
+122 
-127 AKHAKKRQKRG
+127 
-138 LWRVMEKCMQKKP
+138 
-151 EERYASAR
+151 
-159 EVKKALRRLERK
+159 
-171 QKGRKTLRIFAVF
+171 
-184 AFLTG
+184 
-189 GAAAVAS
+189 
-196 RMPWGQFP
+196 
-204 AADEWEEQGD
+204 
-214 LWFCGNPVEEGSLP
+214 
-228 NYQKAREAFLK
+228 
-239 ADHLSQAGRVE
+239 
-250 QELVEYCL
+250 
-258 ADDAAREKM
+258 
-267 QMEPLLAEFYDDTQQ
+267 
-282 EPEKEKR
+282 
-289 CRRYLAVAGMYFS
+289 
-302 FSEELARENDTDAM
+302 
-316 RKGIEVLEKAAGENM
+316 
-331 EGKWEAVIW
+331 
-340 QRLADACYLG
+340 
-350 GKSGDGEREQDWC
+350 
-363 QESFLY
+363 
-369 YERLLCSRQDGNRRK
+369 
-384 NLLRAAELALQF
+384 
-396 DMQEKTEPQR
+396 
-406 GSRNSGN
+406 
-413 GGGHFLSADQKKM
+413 
-426 GGSRMRKK
+426 MRKK
-434 TICAMMTGFLAVQ
+434 TICAMMTGFLAIQ

-457 TTGEAA
+457 ATGEAA

-528 ETEEEKM
+528 ETEGEEKM

-550 RWEET
+550 KWEEEEEEISEDSESGKPEELPEAGDMGSEESESEEGCEET
-555 DTKESGTEESD
+555 DTKESETEESD

-574 MDTEKPDYEDAGSE
+574 
-588 KSGTENLMPED
+588 
-599 SEPEKPDMEETKQE
+599 EETKQE

-619 ESENQTSETKAPEK
+619 ESENQNSETKAPEK
-633 EEPTVMPDAGKANT
+633 EEPTVMPDTGKSNT

-674 AATPEEVTQDPDDTP
+674 AATPEEVTQDPDDIP

-730 DFEAPNPLII
+730 DFEAPNPLTI
-740 RPADTSVEIDPGY
+740 RPADTSVEVDPGY

-780 EWKENKICLK
+780 EWKENKLCLK

-835 QKPKGTHLLQ
+835 QKPKGTRLWQ

>member
-1 MELLESGTKSFL
+1 
-13 VMEAVN
+13 
-19 GKSIGQR
+19 
-26 MRKGE
+26 
-31 RFSSREI
+31 
-38 LKTGI
+38 
-43 ALSGILCYLHA
+43 
-54 QNPPV
+54 
-59 FYRDLKP
+59 
-66 DNVMITERGEIYLV
+66 
-80 DFGAAGTEET
+80 
-90 GVEVRYGTRGYA
+90 
-102 APEQYNG
+102 
-109 KCDARSDLYALGA
+109 
-122 LLAAM
+122 
-127 AKHAKKRQKRG
+127 
-138 LWRVMEKCMQKKP
+138 
-151 EERYASAR
+151 
-159 EVKKALRRLERK
+159 
-171 QKGRKTLRIFAVF
+171 
-184 AFLTG
+184 
-189 GAAAVAS
+189 
-196 RMPWGQFP
+196 
-204 AADEWEEQGD
+204 
-214 LWFCGNPVEEGSLP
+214 
-228 NYQKAREAFLK
+228 
-239 ADHLSQAGRVE
+239 
-250 QELVEYCL
+250 
-258 ADDAAREKM
+258 
-267 QMEPLLAEFYDDTQQ
+267 
-282 EPEKEKR
+282 
-289 CRRYLAVAGMYFS
+289 
-302 FSEELARENDTDAM
+302 
-316 RKGIEVLEKAAGENM
+316 
-331 EGKWEAVIW
+331 
-340 QRLADACYLG
+340 
-350 GKSGDGEREQDWC
+350 
-363 QESFLY
+363 
-369 YERLLCSRQDGNRRK
+369 
-384 NLLRAAELALQF
+384 
-396 DMQEKTEPQR
+396 
-406 GSRNSGN
+406 
-413 GGGHFLSADQKKM
+413 
-426 GGSRMRKK
+426 MRKK

-528 ETEEEKM
+528 EKEGEEKM

-550 RWEET
+550 RWEEEEKEISEDSESGKPGELPEAGDMGSGESESEEGCEET
-555 DTKESGTEESD
+555 DTKESETE
-566 SERTDFGE
+566 
-574 MDTEKPDYEDAGSE
+574 
-588 KSGTENLMPED
+588 
-599 SEPEKPDMEETKQE
+599 
-613 SPSTEK
+613 

-633 EEPTVMPDAGKANT
+633 EEPTVMPDAGKSNT

-674 AATPEEVTQDPDDTP
+674 AATPEEVTQDPDDIP

-730 DFEAPNPLII
+730 DFEAPIPLII

-835 QKPKGTHLLQ
+835 QKPKGTRLLQ

>member
-1 MELLESGTKSFL
+1 
-13 VMEAVN
+13 
-19 GKSIGQR
+19 
-26 MRKGE
+26 
-31 RFSSREI
+31 
-38 LKTGI
+38 
-43 ALSGILCYLHA
+43 
-54 QNPPV
+54 
-59 FYRDLKP
+59 
-66 DNVMITERGEIYLV
+66 
-80 DFGAAGTEET
+80 
-90 GVEVRYGTRGYA
+90 
-102 APEQYNG
+102 
-109 KCDARSDLYALGA
+109 
-122 LLAAM
+122 
-127 AKHAKKRQKRG
+127 
-138 LWRVMEKCMQKKP
+138 
-151 EERYASAR
+151 
-159 EVKKALRRLERK
+159 
-171 QKGRKTLRIFAVF
+171 
-184 AFLTG
+184 
-189 GAAAVAS
+189 
-196 RMPWGQFP
+196 
-204 AADEWEEQGD
+204 
-214 LWFCGNPVEEGSLP
+214 
-228 NYQKAREAFLK
+228 
-239 ADHLSQAGRVE
+239 
-250 QELVEYCL
+250 
-258 ADDAAREKM
+258 
-267 QMEPLLAEFYDDTQQ
+267 
-282 EPEKEKR
+282 
-289 CRRYLAVAGMYFS
+289 
-302 FSEELARENDTDAM
+302 
-316 RKGIEVLEKAAGENM
+316 
-331 EGKWEAVIW
+331 
-340 QRLADACYLG
+340 
-350 GKSGDGEREQDWC
+350 
-363 QESFLY
+363 
-369 YERLLCSRQDGNRRK
+369 
-384 NLLRAAELALQF
+384 
-396 DMQEKTEPQR
+396 
-406 GSRNSGN
+406 
-413 GGGHFLSADQKKM
+413 
-426 GGSRMRKK
+426 MRKK

-468 VELEAEIIENSDV
+468 VELEPEIIGNSDV

-535 LPPTVIPDP
+535 LPPTVIPEP

-550 RWEET
+550 RWEEEEKEISEDSESGKPEELPEAGDMGSGESESEEGCEET
-555 DTKESGTEESD
+555 DTKESETEESD

-574 MDTEKPDYEDAGSE
+574 
-588 KSGTENLMPED
+588 
-599 SEPEKPDMEETKQE
+599 EETKQE

-619 ESENQTSETKAPEK
+619 ESENQNSETKAPEK
-633 EEPTVMPDAGKANT
+633 EEPTVMPDAGKSNT

-674 AATPEEVTQDPDDTP
+674 AATPEEVTQDPDDIP

-835 QKPKGTHLLQ
+835 QKPKGTRLLQ

>member
-1 MELLESGTKSFL
+1 
-13 VMEAVN
+13 
-19 GKSIGQR
+19 
-26 MRKGE
+26 
-31 RFSSREI
+31 
-38 LKTGI
+38 
-43 ALSGILCYLHA
+43 
-54 QNPPV
+54 
-59 FYRDLKP
+59 
-66 DNVMITERGEIYLV
+66 
-80 DFGAAGTEET
+80 
-90 GVEVRYGTRGYA
+90 
-102 APEQYNG
+102 
-109 KCDARSDLYALGA
+109 
-122 LLAAM
+122 
-127 AKHAKKRQKRG
+127 
-138 LWRVMEKCMQKKP
+138 
-151 EERYASAR
+151 
-159 EVKKALRRLERK
+159 
-171 QKGRKTLRIFAVF
+171 
-184 AFLTG
+184 
-189 GAAAVAS
+189 
-196 RMPWGQFP
+196 
-204 AADEWEEQGD
+204 
-214 LWFCGNPVEEGSLP
+214 
-228 NYQKAREAFLK
+228 
-239 ADHLSQAGRVE
+239 
-250 QELVEYCL
+250 
-258 ADDAAREKM
+258 
-267 QMEPLLAEFYDDTQQ
+267 
-282 EPEKEKR
+282 
-289 CRRYLAVAGMYFS
+289 
-302 FSEELARENDTDAM
+302 
-316 RKGIEVLEKAAGENM
+316 
-331 EGKWEAVIW
+331 
-340 QRLADACYLG
+340 
-350 GKSGDGEREQDWC
+350 
-363 QESFLY
+363 
-369 YERLLCSRQDGNRRK
+369 
-384 NLLRAAELALQF
+384 
-396 DMQEKTEPQR
+396 
-406 GSRNSGN
+406 
-413 GGGHFLSADQKKM
+413 
-426 GGSRMRKK
+426 
-434 TICAMMTGFLAVQ
+434 MMTGFLAVQ

-508 PEQEPEPP
+508 PEKEPEPP

-555 DTKESGTEESD
+555 DTKESETEESD

-674 AATPEEVTQDPDDTP
+674 AATPEEVTQDPDDIP

-695 SPPPA
+695 SPPPV

-740 RPADTSVEIDPGY
+740 RPADTSVEIDSGY

-835 QKPKGTHLLQ
+835 QKPKGTRLWQ

-850 WNLIRAIAEIQNQ
+850 WSLIRAIAEIQNQ

>member
-1 MELLESGTKSFL
+1 
-13 VMEAVN
+13 
-19 GKSIGQR
+19 
-26 MRKGE
+26 
-31 RFSSREI
+31 
-38 LKTGI
+38 
-43 ALSGILCYLHA
+43 
-54 QNPPV
+54 
-59 FYRDLKP
+59 
-66 DNVMITERGEIYLV
+66 
-80 DFGAAGTEET
+80 
-90 GVEVRYGTRGYA
+90 
-102 APEQYNG
+102 
-109 KCDARSDLYALGA
+109 
-122 LLAAM
+122 
-127 AKHAKKRQKRG
+127 
-138 LWRVMEKCMQKKP
+138 
-151 EERYASAR
+151 
-159 EVKKALRRLERK
+159 
-171 QKGRKTLRIFAVF
+171 
-184 AFLTG
+184 
-189 GAAAVAS
+189 
-196 RMPWGQFP
+196 
-204 AADEWEEQGD
+204 
-214 LWFCGNPVEEGSLP
+214 
-228 NYQKAREAFLK
+228 
-239 ADHLSQAGRVE
+239 
-250 QELVEYCL
+250 
-258 ADDAAREKM
+258 
-267 QMEPLLAEFYDDTQQ
+267 
-282 EPEKEKR
+282 
-289 CRRYLAVAGMYFS
+289 
-302 FSEELARENDTDAM
+302 
-316 RKGIEVLEKAAGENM
+316 
-331 EGKWEAVIW
+331 
-340 QRLADACYLG
+340 
-350 GKSGDGEREQDWC
+350 
-363 QESFLY
+363 
-369 YERLLCSRQDGNRRK
+369 
-384 NLLRAAELALQF
+384 
-396 DMQEKTEPQR
+396 
-406 GSRNSGN
+406 
-413 GGGHFLSADQKKM
+413 
-426 GGSRMRKK
+426 MRKK

-574 MDTEKPDYEDAGSE
+574 MDTEKPDYEDTGSE

-599 SEPEKPDMEETKQE
+599 PEPEKPDMEETKQE

-674 AATPEEVTQDPDDTP
+674 AATPEEVTQDPDDIP

-700 ETPSESAGEEPS
+700 ETPSKSAGEEPS
-712 QIPPQ
+712 QIRPQ
-717 IIADFILSQIADE
+717 IIADFVLSQIADE

-835 QKPKGTHLLQ
+835 QKPKGTRLLQ

>member
-1 MELLESGTKSFL
+1 
-13 VMEAVN
+13 
-19 GKSIGQR
+19 
-26 MRKGE
+26 
-31 RFSSREI
+31 
-38 LKTGI
+38 
-43 ALSGILCYLHA
+43 
-54 QNPPV
+54 
-59 FYRDLKP
+59 
-66 DNVMITERGEIYLV
+66 
-80 DFGAAGTEET
+80 
-90 GVEVRYGTRGYA
+90 
-102 APEQYNG
+102 
-109 KCDARSDLYALGA
+109 
-122 LLAAM
+122 
-127 AKHAKKRQKRG
+127 
-138 LWRVMEKCMQKKP
+138 
-151 EERYASAR
+151 
-159 EVKKALRRLERK
+159 
-171 QKGRKTLRIFAVF
+171 
-184 AFLTG
+184 
-189 GAAAVAS
+189 
-196 RMPWGQFP
+196 
-204 AADEWEEQGD
+204 
-214 LWFCGNPVEEGSLP
+214 
-228 NYQKAREAFLK
+228 
-239 ADHLSQAGRVE
+239 
-250 QELVEYCL
+250 
-258 ADDAAREKM
+258 
-267 QMEPLLAEFYDDTQQ
+267 
-282 EPEKEKR
+282 
-289 CRRYLAVAGMYFS
+289 
-302 FSEELARENDTDAM
+302 
-316 RKGIEVLEKAAGENM
+316 
-331 EGKWEAVIW
+331 
-340 QRLADACYLG
+340 
-350 GKSGDGEREQDWC
+350 
-363 QESFLY
+363 
-369 YERLLCSRQDGNRRK
+369 
-384 NLLRAAELALQF
+384 
-396 DMQEKTEPQR
+396 
-406 GSRNSGN
+406 
-413 GGGHFLSADQKKM
+413 
-426 GGSRMRKK
+426 MRKK

-528 ETEEEKM
+528 ETEGEEKM

-550 RWEET
+550 KWEEEEEEISEDSESGKPEELPEAGDMGSGESESEEGCEET
-555 DTKESGTEESD
+555 DTKESETE
-566 SERTDFGE
+566 
-574 MDTEKPDYEDAGSE
+574 
-588 KSGTENLMPED
+588 
-599 SEPEKPDMEETKQE
+599 
-613 SPSTEK
+613 

-633 EEPTVMPDAGKANT
+633 EEPTVMPDAGKSNT
-647 EKQEQTEP
+647 EKQEQTGP

-674 AATPEEVTQDPDDTP
+674 AATPEEVTQDPDDIP

-700 ETPSESAGEEPS
+700 ETPSKSAGEEPS
-712 QIPPQ
+712 QIRPQ
-717 IIADFILSQIADE
+717 IIADFVLSQIADE

-740 RPADTSVEIDPGY
+740 RPADTSIEVDPGY

-835 QKPKGTHLLQ
+835 QRPKGTRLWQ

>member
-1 MELLESGTKSFL
+1 
-13 VMEAVN
+13 
-19 GKSIGQR
+19 
-26 MRKGE
+26 
-31 RFSSREI
+31 
-38 LKTGI
+38 
-43 ALSGILCYLHA
+43 
-54 QNPPV
+54 
-59 FYRDLKP
+59 
-66 DNVMITERGEIYLV
+66 
-80 DFGAAGTEET
+80 
-90 GVEVRYGTRGYA
+90 
-102 APEQYNG
+102 
-109 KCDARSDLYALGA
+109 
-122 LLAAM
+122 
-127 AKHAKKRQKRG
+127 
-138 LWRVMEKCMQKKP
+138 
-151 EERYASAR
+151 
-159 EVKKALRRLERK
+159 
-171 QKGRKTLRIFAVF
+171 
-184 AFLTG
+184 
-189 GAAAVAS
+189 
-196 RMPWGQFP
+196 
-204 AADEWEEQGD
+204 
-214 LWFCGNPVEEGSLP
+214 
-228 NYQKAREAFLK
+228 
-239 ADHLSQAGRVE
+239 
-250 QELVEYCL
+250 
-258 ADDAAREKM
+258 
-267 QMEPLLAEFYDDTQQ
+267 
-282 EPEKEKR
+282 
-289 CRRYLAVAGMYFS
+289 
-302 FSEELARENDTDAM
+302 
-316 RKGIEVLEKAAGENM
+316 
-331 EGKWEAVIW
+331 
-340 QRLADACYLG
+340 
-350 GKSGDGEREQDWC
+350 
-363 QESFLY
+363 
-369 YERLLCSRQDGNRRK
+369 
-384 NLLRAAELALQF
+384 
-396 DMQEKTEPQR
+396 
-406 GSRNSGN
+406 
-413 GGGHFLSADQKKM
+413 
-426 GGSRMRKK
+426 
-434 TICAMMTGFLAVQ
+434 MMTGFLAIQ

-457 TTGEAA
+457 ATGEAA

-468 VELEAEIIENSDV
+468 VELEAEITENSDV

-528 ETEEEKM
+528 ETEGEEKM

-550 RWEET
+550 RWEEEEEEISEDSESGKPEELPEAGDMGSGESESEEGCEET
-555 DTKESGTEESD
+555 DTKESETE
-566 SERTDFGE
+566 
-574 MDTEKPDYEDAGSE
+574 
-588 KSGTENLMPED
+588 
-599 SEPEKPDMEETKQE
+599 
-613 SPSTEK
+613 

-633 EEPTVMPDAGKANT
+633 EEPTVMPDAGKSNT
-647 EKQEQTEP
+647 EKQEQMEP

-674 AATPEEVTQDPDDTP
+674 AATPEEVTQDPDDIP

-740 RPADTSVEIDPGY
+740 RPADTSVEVDPGY

-835 QKPKGTHLLQ
+835 QKPKGTRLLQ

>member
-1 MELLESGTKSFL
+1 
-13 VMEAVN
+13 
-19 GKSIGQR
+19 
-26 MRKGE
+26 
-31 RFSSREI
+31 
-38 LKTGI
+38 
-43 ALSGILCYLHA
+43 
-54 QNPPV
+54 
-59 FYRDLKP
+59 
-66 DNVMITERGEIYLV
+66 
-80 DFGAAGTEET
+80 
-90 GVEVRYGTRGYA
+90 
-102 APEQYNG
+102 
-109 KCDARSDLYALGA
+109 
-122 LLAAM
+122 
-127 AKHAKKRQKRG
+127 
-138 LWRVMEKCMQKKP
+138 
-151 EERYASAR
+151 
-159 EVKKALRRLERK
+159 
-171 QKGRKTLRIFAVF
+171 
-184 AFLTG
+184 
-189 GAAAVAS
+189 
-196 RMPWGQFP
+196 
-204 AADEWEEQGD
+204 
-214 LWFCGNPVEEGSLP
+214 
-228 NYQKAREAFLK
+228 
-239 ADHLSQAGRVE
+239 
-250 QELVEYCL
+250 
-258 ADDAAREKM
+258 
-267 QMEPLLAEFYDDTQQ
+267 
-282 EPEKEKR
+282 
-289 CRRYLAVAGMYFS
+289 
-302 FSEELARENDTDAM
+302 
-316 RKGIEVLEKAAGENM
+316 
-331 EGKWEAVIW
+331 
-340 QRLADACYLG
+340 
-350 GKSGDGEREQDWC
+350 
-363 QESFLY
+363 
-369 YERLLCSRQDGNRRK
+369 
-384 NLLRAAELALQF
+384 
-396 DMQEKTEPQR
+396 
-406 GSRNSGN
+406 
-413 GGGHFLSADQKKM
+413 
-426 GGSRMRKK
+426 MRKK

-528 ETEEEKM
+528 EKEGEEKM

-550 RWEET
+550 RWEEEEEEISEDSESGKPEELPEAGDMGSGESESEEGCEET
-555 DTKESGTEESD
+555 DTKESETE
-566 SERTDFGE
+566 
-574 MDTEKPDYEDAGSE
+574 
-588 KSGTENLMPED
+588 
-599 SEPEKPDMEETKQE
+599 
-613 SPSTEK
+613 

-633 EEPTVMPDAGKANT
+633 EEPAVMPDVGKANIK
-647 EKQEQTEP
+647 KQEQTEP

-674 AATPEEVTQDPDDTP
+674 AATPEEVTQDPDDIP

-822 KPKTSTLVSQRTS
+822 KPKTSTLVSQRAS
-835 QKPKGTHLLQ
+835 QKPKGTRLWQ

>member
-1 MELLESGTKSFL
+1 
-13 VMEAVN
+13 
-19 GKSIGQR
+19 
-26 MRKGE
+26 
-31 RFSSREI
+31 
-38 LKTGI
+38 
-43 ALSGILCYLHA
+43 
-54 QNPPV
+54 
-59 FYRDLKP
+59 
-66 DNVMITERGEIYLV
+66 
-80 DFGAAGTEET
+80 
-90 GVEVRYGTRGYA
+90 
-102 APEQYNG
+102 
-109 KCDARSDLYALGA
+109 
-122 LLAAM
+122 
-127 AKHAKKRQKRG
+127 
-138 LWRVMEKCMQKKP
+138 
-151 EERYASAR
+151 
-159 EVKKALRRLERK
+159 
-171 QKGRKTLRIFAVF
+171 
-184 AFLTG
+184 
-189 GAAAVAS
+189 
-196 RMPWGQFP
+196 
-204 AADEWEEQGD
+204 
-214 LWFCGNPVEEGSLP
+214 
-228 NYQKAREAFLK
+228 
-239 ADHLSQAGRVE
+239 
-250 QELVEYCL
+250 
-258 ADDAAREKM
+258 
-267 QMEPLLAEFYDDTQQ
+267 
-282 EPEKEKR
+282 
-289 CRRYLAVAGMYFS
+289 
-302 FSEELARENDTDAM
+302 
-316 RKGIEVLEKAAGENM
+316 
-331 EGKWEAVIW
+331 
-340 QRLADACYLG
+340 
-350 GKSGDGEREQDWC
+350 
-363 QESFLY
+363 
-369 YERLLCSRQDGNRRK
+369 
-384 NLLRAAELALQF
+384 
-396 DMQEKTEPQR
+396 
-406 GSRNSGN
+406 
-413 GGGHFLSADQKKM
+413 
-426 GGSRMRKK
+426 
-434 TICAMMTGFLAVQ
+434 MMTGFLAVQ

-528 ETEEEKM
+528 ETEGEEKM

-550 RWEET
+550 KWEEEEKEISEDSESGKPEELPEAGDMGSGESESEEGCEET
-555 DTKESGTEESD
+555 DTKESETE
-566 SERTDFGE
+566 
-574 MDTEKPDYEDAGSE
+574 
-588 KSGTENLMPED
+588 
-599 SEPEKPDMEETKQE
+599 
-613 SPSTEK
+613 

-633 EEPTVMPDAGKANT
+633 EEPTVMPDAGKSNT
-647 EKQEQTEP
+647 EKQEQMEP

-674 AATPEEVTQDPDDTP
+674 AATPEEVTQDPDDIP

-740 RPADTSVEIDPGY
+740 RPADTSVEVDPGY

-822 KPKTSTLVSQRTS
+822 KPKISTLVSQRTS
-835 QKPKGTHLLQ
+835 QRPKGTRLWQ

>member
-1 MELLESGTKSFL
+1 
-13 VMEAVN
+13 
-19 GKSIGQR
+19 
-26 MRKGE
+26 
-31 RFSSREI
+31 
-38 LKTGI
+38 
-43 ALSGILCYLHA
+43 
-54 QNPPV
+54 
-59 FYRDLKP
+59 
-66 DNVMITERGEIYLV
+66 
-80 DFGAAGTEET
+80 
-90 GVEVRYGTRGYA
+90 
-102 APEQYNG
+102 
-109 KCDARSDLYALGA
+109 
-122 LLAAM
+122 
-127 AKHAKKRQKRG
+127 
-138 LWRVMEKCMQKKP
+138 
-151 EERYASAR
+151 
-159 EVKKALRRLERK
+159 
-171 QKGRKTLRIFAVF
+171 
-184 AFLTG
+184 
-189 GAAAVAS
+189 
-196 RMPWGQFP
+196 
-204 AADEWEEQGD
+204 
-214 LWFCGNPVEEGSLP
+214 
-228 NYQKAREAFLK
+228 
-239 ADHLSQAGRVE
+239 
-250 QELVEYCL
+250 
-258 ADDAAREKM
+258 
-267 QMEPLLAEFYDDTQQ
+267 
-282 EPEKEKR
+282 
-289 CRRYLAVAGMYFS
+289 
-302 FSEELARENDTDAM
+302 
-316 RKGIEVLEKAAGENM
+316 
-331 EGKWEAVIW
+331 
-340 QRLADACYLG
+340 
-350 GKSGDGEREQDWC
+350 
-363 QESFLY
+363 
-369 YERLLCSRQDGNRRK
+369 
-384 NLLRAAELALQF
+384 
-396 DMQEKTEPQR
+396 
-406 GSRNSGN
+406 
-413 GGGHFLSADQKKM
+413 
-426 GGSRMRKK
+426 MRKK

-516 EEKTDPAETGKK
+516 EEKTGPAETGKK
-528 ETEEEKM
+528 ETEGEEKM

-550 RWEET
+550 RWEEEEEEISEDSESGKPEELPEAGDMGSGESESEEGCEET
-555 DTKESGTEESD
+555 DTKESETE
-566 SERTDFGE
+566 
-574 MDTEKPDYEDAGSE
+574 
-588 KSGTENLMPED
+588 
-599 SEPEKPDMEETKQE
+599 
-613 SPSTEK
+613 

-633 EEPTVMPDAGKANT
+633 EEPTVMPDAGKSNT

-674 AATPEEVTQDPDDTP
+674 AATPEEVTQDPDDIP

-740 RPADTSVEIDPGY
+740 RPADNSVEIDPGY

-835 QKPKGTHLLQ
+835 QKPKGTRLWQ

>member
-1 MELLESGTKSFL
+1 
-13 VMEAVN
+13 
-19 GKSIGQR
+19 
-26 MRKGE
+26 
-31 RFSSREI
+31 
-38 LKTGI
+38 
-43 ALSGILCYLHA
+43 
-54 QNPPV
+54 
-59 FYRDLKP
+59 
-66 DNVMITERGEIYLV
+66 
-80 DFGAAGTEET
+80 
-90 GVEVRYGTRGYA
+90 
-102 APEQYNG
+102 
-109 KCDARSDLYALGA
+109 
-122 LLAAM
+122 
-127 AKHAKKRQKRG
+127 
-138 LWRVMEKCMQKKP
+138 
-151 EERYASAR
+151 
-159 EVKKALRRLERK
+159 
-171 QKGRKTLRIFAVF
+171 
-184 AFLTG
+184 
-189 GAAAVAS
+189 
-196 RMPWGQFP
+196 
-204 AADEWEEQGD
+204 
-214 LWFCGNPVEEGSLP
+214 
-228 NYQKAREAFLK
+228 
-239 ADHLSQAGRVE
+239 
-250 QELVEYCL
+250 
-258 ADDAAREKM
+258 
-267 QMEPLLAEFYDDTQQ
+267 
-282 EPEKEKR
+282 
-289 CRRYLAVAGMYFS
+289 
-302 FSEELARENDTDAM
+302 
-316 RKGIEVLEKAAGENM
+316 
-331 EGKWEAVIW
+331 
-340 QRLADACYLG
+340 
-350 GKSGDGEREQDWC
+350 
-363 QESFLY
+363 
-369 YERLLCSRQDGNRRK
+369 
-384 NLLRAAELALQF
+384 
-396 DMQEKTEPQR
+396 
-406 GSRNSGN
+406 
-413 GGGHFLSADQKKM
+413 
-426 GGSRMRKK
+426 
-434 TICAMMTGFLAVQ
+434 MMTGFLAVQ

-528 ETEEEKM
+528 ETEGEEKM

-550 RWEET
+550 RWEEEEKEISEDSESGKPEELPEAGDMGSGESESEEGCEET
-555 DTKESGTEESD
+555 DTKESETEESD

-574 MDTEKPDYEDAGSE
+574 
-588 KSGTENLMPED
+588 
-599 SEPEKPDMEETKQE
+599 EETKQE

-619 ESENQTSETKAPEK
+619 ESENQNSETKAPEK
-633 EEPTVMPDAGKANT
+633 EEPTVMPDAGKSNT

-674 AATPEEVTQDPDDTP
+674 AAAPEEVTQDPDDIP

-740 RPADTSVEIDPGY
+740 RPADTSVEVDPGY

-835 QKPKGTHLLQ
+835 QRPKGTRLWQ

>member
-1 MELLESGTKSFL
+1 
-13 VMEAVN
+13 
-19 GKSIGQR
+19 
-26 MRKGE
+26 
-31 RFSSREI
+31 
-38 LKTGI
+38 
-43 ALSGILCYLHA
+43 
-54 QNPPV
+54 
-59 FYRDLKP
+59 
-66 DNVMITERGEIYLV
+66 
-80 DFGAAGTEET
+80 
-90 GVEVRYGTRGYA
+90 
-102 APEQYNG
+102 
-109 KCDARSDLYALGA
+109 
-122 LLAAM
+122 
-127 AKHAKKRQKRG
+127 
-138 LWRVMEKCMQKKP
+138 
-151 EERYASAR
+151 
-159 EVKKALRRLERK
+159 
-171 QKGRKTLRIFAVF
+171 
-184 AFLTG
+184 
-189 GAAAVAS
+189 
-196 RMPWGQFP
+196 
-204 AADEWEEQGD
+204 
-214 LWFCGNPVEEGSLP
+214 
-228 NYQKAREAFLK
+228 
-239 ADHLSQAGRVE
+239 
-250 QELVEYCL
+250 
-258 ADDAAREKM
+258 
-267 QMEPLLAEFYDDTQQ
+267 
-282 EPEKEKR
+282 
-289 CRRYLAVAGMYFS
+289 
-302 FSEELARENDTDAM
+302 
-316 RKGIEVLEKAAGENM
+316 
-331 EGKWEAVIW
+331 
-340 QRLADACYLG
+340 
-350 GKSGDGEREQDWC
+350 
-363 QESFLY
+363 
-369 YERLLCSRQDGNRRK
+369 
-384 NLLRAAELALQF
+384 
-396 DMQEKTEPQR
+396 
-406 GSRNSGN
+406 
-413 GGGHFLSADQKKM
+413 
-426 GGSRMRKK
+426 MRKK

-468 VELEAEIIENSDV
+468 VELEAEIIGNSDV

-555 DTKESGTEESD
+555 DTKESETEESD

-599 SEPEKPDMEETKQE
+599 PEPEKPDMEETKQE

-633 EEPTVMPDAGKANT
+633 EEPTVMPDVGKSNI

-674 AATPEEVTQDPDDTP
+674 AATPEEVTQDPDDIP

-835 QKPKGTHLLQ
+835 QKPKGTRLLQ

>member
-1 MELLESGTKSFL
+1 
-13 VMEAVN
+13 
-19 GKSIGQR
+19 
-26 MRKGE
+26 
-31 RFSSREI
+31 
-38 LKTGI
+38 
-43 ALSGILCYLHA
+43 
-54 QNPPV
+54 
-59 FYRDLKP
+59 
-66 DNVMITERGEIYLV
+66 
-80 DFGAAGTEET
+80 
-90 GVEVRYGTRGYA
+90 
-102 APEQYNG
+102 
-109 KCDARSDLYALGA
+109 
-122 LLAAM
+122 
-127 AKHAKKRQKRG
+127 
-138 LWRVMEKCMQKKP
+138 
-151 EERYASAR
+151 
-159 EVKKALRRLERK
+159 
-171 QKGRKTLRIFAVF
+171 
-184 AFLTG
+184 
-189 GAAAVAS
+189 
-196 RMPWGQFP
+196 
-204 AADEWEEQGD
+204 
-214 LWFCGNPVEEGSLP
+214 
-228 NYQKAREAFLK
+228 
-239 ADHLSQAGRVE
+239 
-250 QELVEYCL
+250 
-258 ADDAAREKM
+258 
-267 QMEPLLAEFYDDTQQ
+267 
-282 EPEKEKR
+282 
-289 CRRYLAVAGMYFS
+289 
-302 FSEELARENDTDAM
+302 
-316 RKGIEVLEKAAGENM
+316 
-331 EGKWEAVIW
+331 
-340 QRLADACYLG
+340 
-350 GKSGDGEREQDWC
+350 
-363 QESFLY
+363 
-369 YERLLCSRQDGNRRK
+369 
-384 NLLRAAELALQF
+384 
-396 DMQEKTEPQR
+396 
-406 GSRNSGN
+406 
-413 GGGHFLSADQKKM
+413 
-426 GGSRMRKK
+426 MRKK

-468 VELEAEIIENSDV
+468 VELEAEIIGNSDV

-550 RWEET
+550 RWEEEEKEISEDSESGKPEELPEAGDMGSGESESEEGCEET
-555 DTKESGTEESD
+555 DTKESETEESD

-599 SEPEKPDMEETKQE
+599 SEPEKPDMEETKQ
-613 SPSTEK
+613 
-619 ESENQTSETKAPEK
+619 
-633 EEPTVMPDAGKANT
+633 
-647 EKQEQTEP
+647 EP

-835 QKPKGTHLLQ
+835 QKPKGTRLLQ

>member
-1 MELLESGTKSFL
+1 
-13 VMEAVN
+13 
-19 GKSIGQR
+19 
-26 MRKGE
+26 
-31 RFSSREI
+31 
-38 LKTGI
+38 
-43 ALSGILCYLHA
+43 
-54 QNPPV
+54 
-59 FYRDLKP
+59 
-66 DNVMITERGEIYLV
+66 
-80 DFGAAGTEET
+80 
-90 GVEVRYGTRGYA
+90 
-102 APEQYNG
+102 
-109 KCDARSDLYALGA
+109 
-122 LLAAM
+122 
-127 AKHAKKRQKRG
+127 
-138 LWRVMEKCMQKKP
+138 
-151 EERYASAR
+151 
-159 EVKKALRRLERK
+159 
-171 QKGRKTLRIFAVF
+171 
-184 AFLTG
+184 
-189 GAAAVAS
+189 
-196 RMPWGQFP
+196 
-204 AADEWEEQGD
+204 
-214 LWFCGNPVEEGSLP
+214 
-228 NYQKAREAFLK
+228 
-239 ADHLSQAGRVE
+239 
-250 QELVEYCL
+250 
-258 ADDAAREKM
+258 
-267 QMEPLLAEFYDDTQQ
+267 
-282 EPEKEKR
+282 
-289 CRRYLAVAGMYFS
+289 
-302 FSEELARENDTDAM
+302 
-316 RKGIEVLEKAAGENM
+316 
-331 EGKWEAVIW
+331 
-340 QRLADACYLG
+340 
-350 GKSGDGEREQDWC
+350 
-363 QESFLY
+363 
-369 YERLLCSRQDGNRRK
+369 
-384 NLLRAAELALQF
+384 
-396 DMQEKTEPQR
+396 
-406 GSRNSGN
+406 
-413 GGGHFLSADQKKM
+413 
-426 GGSRMRKK
+426 
-434 TICAMMTGFLAVQ
+434 MMTGFLAVQ

-468 VELEAEIIENSDV
+468 VELEAEIIGNSDV

-555 DTKESGTEESD
+555 DTKESETEESD

-574 MDTEKPDYEDAGSE
+574 MDTEKPDYEDTGSE
-588 KSGTENLMPED
+588 KSRTENLMPED
-599 SEPEKPDMEETKQE
+599 PEPEKPDMEETKQE

-647 EKQEQTEP
+647 EKQEQTGP

-660 EKEELKTDEQLPVA
+660 EKEELKTDEQLPAA
-674 AATPEEVTQDPDDTP
+674 AATPEEVTQDPDDIP

-835 QKPKGTHLLQ
+835 QKPKGTRLLQ

-850 WNLIRAIAEIQNQ
+850 WNLIRTIAEIQNQ

>member
-1 MELLESGTKSFL
+1 
-13 VMEAVN
+13 
-19 GKSIGQR
+19 
-26 MRKGE
+26 
-31 RFSSREI
+31 
-38 LKTGI
+38 
-43 ALSGILCYLHA
+43 
-54 QNPPV
+54 
-59 FYRDLKP
+59 
-66 DNVMITERGEIYLV
+66 
-80 DFGAAGTEET
+80 
-90 GVEVRYGTRGYA
+90 
-102 APEQYNG
+102 
-109 KCDARSDLYALGA
+109 
-122 LLAAM
+122 
-127 AKHAKKRQKRG
+127 
-138 LWRVMEKCMQKKP
+138 
-151 EERYASAR
+151 
-159 EVKKALRRLERK
+159 
-171 QKGRKTLRIFAVF
+171 
-184 AFLTG
+184 
-189 GAAAVAS
+189 
-196 RMPWGQFP
+196 
-204 AADEWEEQGD
+204 
-214 LWFCGNPVEEGSLP
+214 
-228 NYQKAREAFLK
+228 
-239 ADHLSQAGRVE
+239 
-250 QELVEYCL
+250 
-258 ADDAAREKM
+258 
-267 QMEPLLAEFYDDTQQ
+267 
-282 EPEKEKR
+282 
-289 CRRYLAVAGMYFS
+289 
-302 FSEELARENDTDAM
+302 
-316 RKGIEVLEKAAGENM
+316 
-331 EGKWEAVIW
+331 
-340 QRLADACYLG
+340 
-350 GKSGDGEREQDWC
+350 
-363 QESFLY
+363 
-369 YERLLCSRQDGNRRK
+369 
-384 NLLRAAELALQF
+384 
-396 DMQEKTEPQR
+396 
-406 GSRNSGN
+406 
-413 GGGHFLSADQKKM
+413 
-426 GGSRMRKK
+426 
-434 TICAMMTGFLAVQ
+434 MMTGFLAVQ

-468 VELEAEIIENSDV
+468 VELEAEIIGNSDV

-508 PEQEPEPP
+508 PEKEPEPP

-550 RWEET
+550 RCEET
-555 DTKESGTEESD
+555 DTKESETEESD

-574 MDTEKPDYEDAGSE
+574 MGTEKPDYEDAGSE

-599 SEPEKPDMEETKQE
+599 PEPEKPDMEETKQE

-633 EEPTVMPDAGKANT
+633 EEPTVMPDAGKSNT

-695 SPPPA
+695 SPPSA

-740 RPADTSVEIDPGY
+740 RPVDTSVEIDPGY

-790 AESLSEGY
+790 AGSLSEGY

-835 QKPKGTHLLQ
+835 QKPKGTRLLQ

-850 WNLIRAIAEIQNQ
+850 WNLIRTIAEIQNQ